1 MEEVFQGCVQGECW
15 FWEQAC
21 ITVRHGLLVCVAVL
35 FCVGMSIRMFVLV
48 REASVRVC
56 VFGFD
61 LVC

>member
-1 MEEVFQGCVQGECW
+1 MEEVCQGCVQGECW

-35 FCVGMSIRMFVLV
+35 FCVCMSTHMFVFV

-56 VFGFD
+56 VLGFH
-61 LVC
+61 LVF